1 MADSG
6 IERTTRWVYLLQHGE
21 AQPKSR
27 DPQRPLTPAG
37 REAVERVAAWAAGAG
52 LKVEQIRHSGKLR
65 SEQTA
70 AIFAQ
75 QLQPRQGTTSF
86 PGLGANDDVR
96 PIADELA
103 SCPDSV
109 MIVGHLPFL
118 GRLAGL
124 MLAGEPERHL
134 VRFRNGGLVGL
145 VREEEK
151 WTIACL
157 VPPELVTRQ

>member
-1 MADSG
+1 MGDSP
-6 IERTTRWVYLLQHGE
+6 IDPITRWVYLVQHGE
-21 AQPKSR
+21 AQPKSQ
-27 DPQRPLTPAG
+27 DPDRPLTPAG
-37 REAVERVAAWAAGAG
+37 REAVERVAAWAARAG

-65 SEQTA
+65 AEQTA

-75 QLQPRQGTTSF
+75 QLQPGQGTTASSS
-86 PGLGANDDVR
+86 LGPNGDVG
-96 PIADELA
+96 PVAAELA
-103 SCPDSV
+103 DCPYSV

-124 MLAGEPERHL
+124 MLAGEPQRHL

-151 WTIACL
+151 WTVACL